1 MTKPLHCGRYRLALD
16 RPLIMGIVNLTDDSF
31 SGDGLGG
38 NAQRAIA
45 HGIRLVAE
53 GADILDL
60 GAESSRPGASGVLA
74 REELE
79 RLLPVIE
86 GLRDCGVPLSVDT
99 AKPEVMREVLAVGAD
114 MINDIAALAAPGA
127 LEAVAPSGAG
137 VCLMH
142 MQGEP
147 RSMQQ
152 APSYVDVVGE
162 VVGFLRRRLQAA
174 VEAGIAPERIVVDPG
189 FGFGKTSE
197 HNLALLK
204 HLVDLQAIGRPV
216 LVGFSRKSM
225 LGKLTGRATGER
237 MPASVAAALLAVQRG
252 AMLIRVHDVGATRDA
267 ITVWNAVEE
276 N

>member
-60 GAESSRPGASGVLA
+60 GAASSRPGASGVVA

-189 FGFGKTSE
+189 FGFGKTAE

-267 ITVWNAVEE
+267 ITVWNAVEG

>member
-189 FGFGKTSE
+189 FGFGKTAE

-267 ITVWNAVEE
+267 ITVWNAVEG

>member
-1 MTKPLHCGRYRLALD
+1 
-16 RPLIMGIVNLTDDSF
+16 MGIVNLTDDSF

-189 FGFGKTSE
+189 FGFGKTAE

-267 ITVWNAVEE
+267 ITVWNAVEG